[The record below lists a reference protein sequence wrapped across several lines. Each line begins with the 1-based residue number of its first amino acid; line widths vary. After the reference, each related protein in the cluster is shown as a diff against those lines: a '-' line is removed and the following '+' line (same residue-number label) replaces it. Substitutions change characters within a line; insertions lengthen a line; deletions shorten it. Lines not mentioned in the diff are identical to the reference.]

1 MDAFGFVYGTE
12 SWRSPMRSILVSL
25 ALLAAMTA
33 PSLAQQ
39 PGQAPLAARQA
50 PLPPLPNPPGDI
62 SDSQA
67 FVEYRSPLGFSVKA
81 PEGWSRREQ
90 PGGVSFTD
98 KYGNLTIELTD
109 APGAPTTASA
119 KQVQA
124 VALEALPQAVS
135 VSKLSAATLPG
146 GPAVVI
152 AYASNSAPSPVTGKA
167 IRLENEQHLFWRAG
181 KLATLT
187 LSAPFGADN
196 ADQWRLMTRSFRWN

>member
-1 MDAFGFVYGTE
+1 
-12 SWRSPMRSILVSL
+12 MRSILVSL

-50 PLPPLPNPPGDI
+50 PLPNPPGDI

-90 PGGVSFTD
+90 PSGVSFTD
-98 KYGNLTIELTD
+98 KYGSLTIELTD
-109 APGAPTTASA
+109 APGAPTAASA

-124 VALEALPQAVS
+124 GALEALPQAVS
-135 VSKLSAATLPG
+135 VSKLSAVTLPG
-146 GPAVVI
+146 GSAVVI

-196 ADQWRLMTRSFRWN
+196 ADQWQLMARSFRWN